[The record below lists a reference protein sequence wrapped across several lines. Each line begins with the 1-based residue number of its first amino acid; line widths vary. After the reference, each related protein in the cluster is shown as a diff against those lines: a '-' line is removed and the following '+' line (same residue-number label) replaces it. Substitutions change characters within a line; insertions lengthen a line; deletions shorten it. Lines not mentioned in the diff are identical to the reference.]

1 MIGEHCEAI
10 ESYKTALYHEGDVAN
25 SQLHFNL
32 ASAYSATRQYVLA
45 ADHYTRSI
53 QSSSGQNS
61 LAALLCLGEVY
72 QEMMD
77 YGRAEQAY
85 RTMLTLDPTNSSAL
99 SALDN
104 LRILVWTRTN
114 ASSAERIQ

>member
-1 MIGEHCEAI
+1 MALEPENCTSHYHLGNAQCMIGEHCEAI

-53 QSSSGQNS
+53 
-61 LAALLCLGEVY
+61 
-72 QEMMD
+72 
-77 YGRAEQAY
+77 
-85 RTMLTLDPTNSSAL
+85 
-99 SALDN
+99 
-104 LRILVWTRTN
+104 
-114 ASSAERIQ
+114 